1 MDSQDFTKKPGKA
14 YLQIAKGFAEDV
26 DKSTLN
32 RILENGKLGDIEPLV
47 AIEQP
52 IAAMVRLFKKE
63 MVFTGVRIPHNLY
76 WIMMTSRNPEDELA
90 ELKEGLGQ
98 LDYPETEK
106 MNLSMI
112 ILREI
117 HNKWVEQHQGDF
129 FKSHMLNRRNR
140 FVDFELI
147 GFKEA
152 MVYKPFIDTFFSL
165 LGWKTDRTELRKA
178 YFRMRDAFCIFH
190 GIEQN
195 SEAVVRH
202 ICRGIYA
209 SLSSSIREVY
219 ISNPELVRKIVYRYD
234 IS

>member
-1 MDSQDFTKKPGKA
+1 MDSQDFTKKPGKI
-14 YLQIAKGFAEDV
+14 YLKIAKEFAEDV
-26 DKSTLN
+26 DETTLN
-32 RILENGKLGDIEPLV
+32 QILEKGKLGDIEPLV

-63 MVFTGVRIPHNLY
+63 MVSTGVRIPHNLY
-76 WIMMTSRNPEDELA
+76 WIMMTSQNPEDDLA
-90 ELKEGLGQ
+90 ELKEGLEQ

-106 MNLSMI
+106 MNLSMV

-152 MVYKPFIDTFFSL
+152 MVYKPFIDAFFGL
-165 LGWKTDRTELRKA
+165 LGWSTDRAELRKA

-195 SEAVVRH
+195 SDGVVRY
-202 ICRGIYA
+202 ISKGIYS
-209 SLSSSIREVY
+209 SLSPSIREVY
-219 ISNPELVRKIVYRYD
+219 ISNPGLVGKIVYRYD
-234 IS
+234 MS